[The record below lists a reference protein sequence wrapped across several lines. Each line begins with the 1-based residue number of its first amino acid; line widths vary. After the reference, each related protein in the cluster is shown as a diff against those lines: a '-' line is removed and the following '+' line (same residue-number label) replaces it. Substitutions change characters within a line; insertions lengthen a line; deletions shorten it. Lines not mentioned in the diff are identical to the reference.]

1 MRLTVKL
8 LNAAGTICFS
18 FTILFSEAGT
28 IMRVAPREQTIFF
41 TAIPAL
47 EKGNGPHPIT
57 AQRLISAL
65 EVASASVFFFFI
77 FKKIK
82 ISKIYVCFEKFQK
95 WPPVAR
101 PRGDRVLSPKQWAIG
116 P

>member
-77 FKKIK
+77 FKKNKNFKNI
-82 ISKIYVCFEKFQK
+82 CPF
-95 WPPVAR
+95 
-101 PRGDRVLSPKQWAIG
+101 
-116 P
+116 